1 MTRRQSR
8 SGENGDGEV
17 DGPVKLQGQRAA
29 ELLRA
34 EVLDGTLAPGSR
46 VRQEEL
52 AARLGLS
59 RIPVRE
65 ALRQLEAEGLVVVVP
80 NSGAWIAQVNL
91 RECMEIYKIRERLE
105 PMALAESLEH
115 MSDRDIQEL
124 EELVVAIEKSTTVE
138 DFLRL
143 DREFHLASYKRS
155 PMPLLQTMIEGFWN
169 KTQHYRRA
177 YTTTIGSANR
187 WIINAEH
194 KLMLEAIRNRDAE
207 DVERVLQSHIRRTR
221 IQLSRNSELF
231 R

>member
-1 MTRRQSR
+1 MARRQSR
-8 SGENGDGEV
+8 SGDGDSDL

-34 EVLDGTLAPGSR
+34 EVLDGKLLPGSR

-59 RIPVRE
+59 RIPIRE

-124 EELVVAIEKSTTVE
+124 EELVVAVEKSTSVE
-138 DFLRL
+138 EFLRL
-143 DREFHLASYKRS
+143 DREFHLTSYKRS
-155 PMPLLQTMIEGFWN
+155 PLPMLQTMIAGFWN

-177 YTTTIGSANR
+177 YTMTIGGANR

-194 KLMLEAIRNRDAE
+194 RLMLEAIRNRDAE
-207 DVERVLQSHIRRTR
+207 DVERLLQSHIRRTR
-221 IQLSRNSELF
+221 VQLGRNSELF